1 MIHANLMNVM
11 AKGRQKVAII
21 GLGLIGGSL
30 GLALKRAKV
39 SGLEV
44 VGYDVRREVRGKARR
59 REAVDREASSP
70 EEAVRGAAL
79 VVLATPI
86 MALPGVMEAIAPHL
100 AQGAVVTDT
109 ASTKAQVMEW
119 ARRLLPRHVGFVGGH
134 PMAGKEAQGIDHAQ
148 ADLFQGRAYCICPDP
163 TAPPEAVALT
173 VSMVRT
179 VGARPLFIDP
189 QEHDVLVAAIS
200 HVPLIASVALFRMVR
215 NSPAWPDLAS
225 LAASGFRDVTRLAS
239 GDPQMGH
246 DICLTNRDAILHWL
260 DRLVE
265 ELSHLRDMVA
275 HDPEALLQTF
285 ARTKLERDDFI
296 AGKVGGEGAPQ
307 LPMPDFKESLADFL
321 VGRAMRQRLQHL
333 AQAAQ
338 HAAAGDRAEALAR
351 VLAQR
356 LEADVR
362 RSLEE
367 KRAKEG

>member
-1 MIHANLMNVM
+1 M
-11 AKGRQKVAII
+11 AKVRQKVAII

-30 GLALKRAKV
+30 GLALKAAKV
-39 SGLEV
+39 PGLEV
-44 VGYDVRREVRGKARR
+44 VGYDVRGEVRGKARR
-59 REAVDREASSP
+59 RGAVDREVSSP

-134 PMAGKEAQGIDHAQ
+134 PMAGKETQGIDHAQ
-148 ADLFQGRAYCICPDP
+148 ADLFQGRAYCICPDAEASP
-163 TAPPEAVALT
+163 GAVALT
-173 VSMVRT
+173 VSMART
-179 VGARPLFIDP
+179 VGARPLFVDP
-189 QEHDVLVAAIS
+189 HEHDVLVAAIS
-200 HVPLIASVALFRMVR
+200 HVPLMASVALFRMVR
-215 NSPAWPDLAS
+215 DSPAWPDLAS

-239 GDPQMGH
+239 GDPQMSH

-260 DRLVE
+260 DRLVG

-275 HDPEALLQTF
+275 HEQETLFQTLV
-285 ARTKLERDDFI
+285 RTKLERDAFI
-296 AGKVGGEGAPQ
+296 AGRARGEEAPQ
-307 LPMPDFKESLADFL
+307 LSLPDFKESLAEFL
-321 VGRAMRQRLQHL
+321 VGRAVRQRLQQL
-333 AQAAQ
+333 AQATR
-338 HAAAGDRAEALAR
+338 HAATGDRAEALAR

-362 RSLEE
+362 RSLEGKE
-367 KRAKEG
+367 KEG